1 MLLAPRQFAGLGV
14 AIQVNERFGGGNS
27 GFPPPP
33 ARDHLLMLA
42 PDTLPVLAHMPRTC
56 AHVRGPSFFQ
66 VRDRRPHRCRAE
78 THGLGALAART
89 PEGKNFFR
97 D

>member
-42 PDTLPVLAHMPRTC
+42 PDTLPVLAHMRKE
-56 AHVRGPSFFQ
+56 RGLLFSSTG
-66 VRDRRPHRCRAE
+66 E
-78 THGLGALAART
+78 MST
-89 PEGKNFFR
+89 
-97 D
+97 